1 MEMASVSSNPRTVEE
16 IFKDFSGRRNGIIRA
31 LTYGTRSRFLFI
43 FFSFIFGH
51 FYLSIY
57 LTFFLISQISSP
69 LRCGRVLCA
78 LRSRYFFRHASLNP
92 FVCFYGFV
100 ISWMMGDLSLC
111 GDLNRANQGYCCP
124 SLLARI
130 WFEVWQTLDLVGLM
144 TMNCPPNHHSVL
156 CNDWGN
162 FVIKKEE
169 ELGQFLP
176 ITPTGCVACGPL

>member
-1 MEMASVSSNPRTVEE
+1 MHTQPSIAYPITLSKNTYLGSYPHKNPISRSLSRSLMEMASVSSNPRTVEE

-111 GDLNRANQGYCCP
+111 GDLNRANQFYCYP

-130 WFEVWQTLDLVGLM
+130 
-144 TMNCPPNHHSVL
+144 
-156 CNDWGN
+156 
-162 FVIKKEE
+162 
-169 ELGQFLP
+169 
-176 ITPTGCVACGPL
+176 